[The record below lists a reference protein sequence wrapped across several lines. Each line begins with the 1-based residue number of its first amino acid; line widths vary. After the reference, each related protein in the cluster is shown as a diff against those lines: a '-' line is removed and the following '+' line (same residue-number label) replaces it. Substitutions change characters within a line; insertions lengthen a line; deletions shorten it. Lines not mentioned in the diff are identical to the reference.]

1 MKVDTNY
8 KGGIGG
14 ENSGATHWFRYMFY
28 LVIMFNILVE
38 DEFENHY

>member
-28 LVIMFNILVE
+28 LVITCRRWVRESLLI
-38 DEFENHY
+38 HH